1 MKNIAVVLAGGTGKR
16 MGEETPKQFLP
27 VLGKPIIQYSMEAFQ
42 NHPLIDE
49 MVVVLPEEYVGK
61 LSQFVDIDMFPKLE
75 AQLGG
80 GSERYLSTLA
90 ALRYYTSENDAN
102 ILFHD
107 AARPLVTQE
116 IISNV
121 LYALNQF
128 EAVCVAIP
136 TTDTV
141 IETTENGFIHHYP
154 KRQQMVN
161 AQTPQAF
168 NIKVIKQAFNMA
180 MQDTGFFTTDDC
192 SIVHKYLPHI
202 PIKIVPGS
210 IKNFKITNPTD
221 LQIILHQMNK

>member
-1 MKNIAVVLAGGTGKR
+1 MKNIAVVLAGGSGKR

-49 MVVVLPEEYVGK
+49 MVVVLPDEYVGN
-61 LSQFVDIDMFPKLE
+61 LNQFVDIDMFPKLE

>member
-1 MKNIAVVLAGGTGKR
+1 MKNIAVVLAGGSGKR
-16 MGEETPKQFLP
+16 MGEELPKQFIP
-27 VLGKPIIQYSMEAFQ
+27 VDGKPIIQFSMELFQ

-61 LSQFVDIDMFPKLE
+61 LEEFIDLTLFPKLQ
-75 AQLGG
+75 AQLCG

-90 ALRYYTSENDAN
+90 ALRYYTDENDAN

-107 AARPLVTQE
+107 AARPLVSQE

-128 EAVCVAIP
+128 EAVCVAVP
-136 TTDTV
+136 STDTV
-141 IETTENGFIHHYP
+141 IEITENNFIHHYP
-154 KRQQMVN
+154 KRSQLVN

-168 NIKVIKQAFNMA
+168 NIKIIKKAFTMA
-180 MQDTGFFTTDDC
+180 MQDNGFFTTDDC
-192 SIVHKYLPHI
+192 SIVHKYLPNI

-210 IKNFKITNPTD
+210 PRNLKITNPID
-221 LQIILHQMNK
+221 LQIIGNQRKK

>member
-1 MKNIAVVLAGGTGKR
+1 MKNIAVVLAGGSGKR
-16 MGEETPKQFLP
+16 MGEEIPKQFLQ
-27 VLGKPIIQYSMEAFQ
+27 VMGKPIIQYSMEAFQ

-49 MVVVLPEEYVGK
+49 MVVVLPDEYVGK

>member
-1 MKNIAVVLAGGTGKR
+1 MKNIAVVLAGGSGKR
-16 MGEETPKQFLP
+16 MGEETPKQFLQ
-27 VLGKPIIQYSMEAFQ
+27 VMGKPIIQYSMEAFQ

-49 MVVVLPEEYVGK
+49 MVVVLPDEYVGN
-61 LSQFVDIDMFPKLE
+61 LNQFVDIDMFPKLE

>member
-1 MKNIAVVLAGGTGKR
+1 MKNIAVILAGGTGTR
-16 MGEETPKQFLP
+16 MGEEIPKQFIS
-27 VLGKPIIQYSMEAFQ
+27 VMGKPIIQYSMETFE

-49 MVVVLPEEYVGK
+49 MIVVLPHEYVGK
-61 LSQFVDIDMFPKLE
+61 LDQFVDLNHFSKLK
-75 AQLGG
+75 AQLSG

-90 ALRYYTSENDAN
+90 ALRFYREENDAN

-107 AARPLVTQE
+107 AARPMVSVE

-128 EAVCVAIP
+128 EAVCVAVP

-141 IETTENGFIHHYP
+141 IETNDNGFIKHYP
-154 KRQQMVN
+154 KRSSLVN

-168 NIKVIKQAFNMA
+168 NIKIIKQAFSLA
-180 MQDTGFFTTDDC
+180 MQETGFFTTDDC
-192 SIVHKYLPHI
+192 SIVHKYLPEI

-210 IKNFKITNPTD
+210 PKNLKITNPID
-221 LQIILHQMNK
+221 LESIVNQINK

>member
-1 MKNIAVVLAGGTGKR
+1 MKNIAVVLAGGSGKR
-16 MGEETPKQFLP
+16 MGEETPKQFLS

-49 MVVVLPEEYVGK
+49 MVVVLPDEYLGK
-61 LSQFVDIDMFPKLE
+61 LNQFVDIDMFPKLE

>member
-1 MKNIAVVLAGGTGKR
+1 MKNIAVVLAGGSGKR

-61 LSQFVDIDMFPKLE
+61 LSQFVDIEMFPKLE

>member
-1 MKNIAVVLAGGTGKR
+1 MKNIAVLLAGGSGKR
-16 MGEETPKQFLP
+16 MGEETPKQFLQ
-27 VLGKPIIQYSMEAFQ
+27 VMGKPIIQYSMEAFQ

-49 MVVVLPEEYVGK
+49 MVVVLPDEYVGN
-61 LSQFVDIDMFPKLE
+61 LNQFVDIDMFPKLE

>member
-1 MKNIAVVLAGGTGKR
+1 MKNIAVVLAGGSGKR
-16 MGEETPKQFLP
+16 MGEEIPKQFLP

-49 MVVVLPEEYVGK
+49 MVVVLPDEYLGK
-61 LSQFVDIDMFPKLE
+61 LNQFVDIDMFPKLE

-141 IETTENGFIHHYP
+141 IETTGNGFIHHYP

>member
-1 MKNIAVVLAGGTGKR
+1 MKNIGVILAGGAGLR
-16 MGEETPKQFLP
+16 MGEEVPKQFLS
-27 VLGKPIIQYSMEAFQ
+27 VLGKPIIQFSMERFQ

-49 MVVVLPEEYVGK
+49 FVVVLPAEFVGK
-61 LSQFVDIDMFPKLE
+61 LNKFVDLTPFTKLQ
-75 AQLGG
+75 AQLCG

-90 ALRYYTSENDAN
+90 ALQYYTDENDAN

-107 AARPLVTQE
+107 AARPLISQE

-136 TTDTV
+136 STDTV
-141 IETTENGFIHHYP
+141 IETTEHNFIHDYP
-154 KRQQMVN
+154 KRSLLVN

-168 NIKVIKQAFNMA
+168 NIKIIKQAFNFA

-192 SIVHKYLPHI
+192 SIVHKYLPKI

-210 IKNFKITNPTD
+210 SLNLKITNPID
-221 LQIILHQMNK
+221 LQTIMNQINK

>member
-1 MKNIAVVLAGGTGKR
+1 MKNIAVVLAGGSGKR
-16 MGEETPKQFLP
+16 MGEEIPKQFLP

-49 MVVVLPEEYVGK
+49 MVVVLPDEYLGK
-61 LSQFVDIDMFPKLE
+61 LSQFVDIEMFPKLE
-75 AQLGG
+75 AQLSG

-107 AARPLVTQE
+107 AARPLVSQE

>member
-1 MKNIAVVLAGGTGKR
+1 MKNIAVVLAGGSGKR
-16 MGEETPKQFLP
+16 MGEETPKQFLQ
-27 VLGKPIIQYSMEAFQ
+27 VMGKPIIQYSMEAFQ

-61 LSQFVDIDMFPKLE
+61 LNQFIDIEMFPKLE

>member
-1 MKNIAVVLAGGTGKR
+1 MKNIAVVLAGGSGKR
-16 MGEETPKQFLP
+16 MGEETPKQFLQ
-27 VLGKPIIQYSMEAFQ
+27 VMGKPIIQYSMEAFQ

-49 MVVVLPEEYVGK
+49 MVVVLPDEYVGN
-61 LSQFVDIDMFPKLE
+61 LNQFVDIDMFPKLE

-210 IKNFKITNPTD
+210 IKNLKITNPTD
-221 LQIILHQMNK
+221 LQTILHQMNK

>member
-1 MKNIAVVLAGGTGKR
+1 MKNIAVVLAGGSGKR
-16 MGEETPKQFLP
+16 MGEETPKQFLS

-49 MVVVLPEEYVGK
+49 MVVVLPDEYLGK
-61 LSQFVDIDMFPKLE
+61 LNQFVDIDMFPKLE

-136 TTDTV
+136 NTDTV